1 MGLSVFMRWL
11 AGIALLIALWS
22 PAGADTQR
30 IVVMTSGDRFPSNQV
45 WEEGDKI
52 RFNMQGLVVSV
63 NKEEVAAIIPAAQG
77 SAASP
82 PLQATPPTVGSAA
95 PDGAVLADNRPGTV
109 RPGPDPWRSQDE
121 RARRGHDD
129 VPAQSADPLQQVALD
144 AIGIDGVA
152 WRLSPEQMDG
162 LQRLDTDPAFGGID
176 QFWRPDHPM
185 TFDNALLDG
194 LVYGFWNQQL
204 YTIVMWAEG
213 RIGYERLRKA
223 LIARFGPGRRTGDA
237 ARHDVWVGETT
248 QRMLEFDT
256 TRNMAIFVMR
266 STALHEQIRRLY
278 PE

>member
-1 MGLSVFMRWL
+1 MMRCFV
-11 AGIALLIALWS
+11 GIVLVIALWS
-22 PAGADTQR
+22 PARADTQL
-30 IVVMTSGDRFPSNQV
+30 IVVMTSGDRFPSSQV

-63 NKEEVAAIIPAAQG
+63 NKEEVAAIIPATQG
-77 SAASP
+77 GASP
-82 PLQATPPTVGSAA
+82 PPLPATPPTAHSAA
-95 PDGAVLADNRPGTV
+95 PDGGVLADNLPTTV
-109 RPGPDPWRSQDE
+109 RPGPDRRHSPND
-121 RARRGHDD
+121 RARGEREN
-129 VPAQSADPLQQVALD
+129 AQQLRSGTQQPQVVD
-144 AIGIDGVA
+144 EIGIDGVA
-152 WRLSPEQMDG
+152 WRISPEQMDG

-176 QFWRPDHPM
+176 QYWRPDHPLS
-185 TFDNALLDG
+185 FDNALLDG
-194 LVYGFWNQQL
+194 LVYGFWNLQL

-223 LIARFGPGRRTGDA
+223 LITRFGPGRRTGDA